1 MSCALRTCGPPRGYA
16 PAVALPAH
24 RDDLR
29 VLVVVP
35 AYNEESSIG
44 SVVRE
49 VRATAPAYE
58 VVVVDD
64 GSTDRTAREARQADA
79 AVLSLPFNLG
89 VGAAMRTGYRYALRH
104 GHNVVVQVDG
114 DGQHDAADLEA
125 LVAGLRDANIVIG
138 SRFTPGGTYVVR
150 GPRRWAMRVLG
161 RTVSRIARGRLTDV
175 TSGYRAADRR
185 AVLLFAR
192 SYPAEYLGDTVESLV
207 VAARAGMVITQVPVT
222 MRPRQGGRASQS
234 TVGAALYLVRAMMAL
249 GLAMIRSR
257 EAITPFEPDEPNL
270 APTAKEAP

>member
-1 MSCALRTCGPPRGYA
+1 M
-16 PAVALPAH
+16 
-24 RDDLR
+24 
-29 VLVVVP
+29 VVP

-44 SVVRE
+44 AVVRE
-49 VRATAPAYE
+49 VKDAAPGYE

-64 GSTDRTAREARQADA
+64 GSTDRTAREARGAGA

-114 DGQHDAADLEA
+114 DGQHNAADLATLVDA
-125 LVAGLRDANIVIG
+125 LEDANIVVG
-138 SRFTPGGTYVVR
+138 SRFTPGGTYMVR

-161 RTVSRIARGRLTDV
+161 RAVSRVAKHRLTDV

-185 AVLLFAR
+185 GVLLFAR

-207 VAARAGMVITQVPVT
+207 VAARAGLSVTQVPVT
-222 MRPRQGGRASQS
+222 MRPRQGGTASQS
-234 TVGAALYLVRAMMAL
+234 TLGASLYLLRAMMAL
-249 GLAMIRSR
+249 SLAMIRSR
-257 EAITPFEPDEPNL
+257 EAISPFEPDDPAL
-270 APTAKEAP
+270 APNAKDTS